1 MSKLCTLYDQPAF
14 ISDGCTS
21 GGHCPICSELYKQVT
36 SSTEHTLIGQILYL
50 IGVVHRGRVYVV
62 AILNQQP
69 KKTYTEKEIE
79 IDMSFER

>member
-1 MSKLCTLYDQPAF
+1 MNIISKLCMLRDQPAF

-21 GGHCPICSELYKQVT
+21 GGCCPVCGELYKQVT

-50 IGVVHRGRVYVV
+50 IGVVHRGRVDVV

-69 KKTYTEKEIE
+69 KKHR
-79 IDMSFER
+79 ERERGEAD